1 MDIQETL
8 ELYCENEMQKLKQI
22 CNPMINKIGGIS
34 DKDYDDFYSIALSV
48 LSDTAVRFNPKKE
61 VDFECFYPQKK
72 MQYFL
77 LFARLL
83 HKCKNL
89 HHQRRKFYQAIYC
102 NFFAKIQ

>member
-48 LSDTAVRFNPKKE
+48 LSDTV
-61 VDFECFYPQKK
+61 
-72 MQYFL
+72 
-77 LFARLL
+77 
-83 HKCKNL
+83 
-89 HHQRRKFYQAIYC
+89 
-102 NFFAKIQ
+102 